1 MANKVNLVVV
11 VEYVVSLVTLR
22 KLLLQTTATDKD
34 FISVLTQWYFW
45 ETQLSMKV
53 KGNSTE
59 QQLWTPNQNSWC
71 YVSSV

>member
-1 MANKVNLVVV
+1 MANKVNIVVD

-53 KGNSTE
+53 MGEHNST
-59 QQLWTPNQNSWC
+59 TIVNT
-71 YVSSV
+71 

>member
-1 MANKVNLVVV
+1 MANKVNMVVV

-53 KGNSTE
+53 MGEHNST
-59 QQLWTPNQNSWC
+59 TIGNT
-71 YVSSV
+71 